1 MPPLISPD
9 EQLLLN
15 NILGDDVSHET
26 QEKLAHYAYLLEKW
40 QKKINLVSTPTIAH
54 LWRRHIIDS
63 AQIIP
68 LLNSAERLV
77 IMDIGSG
84 AGFPGLV
91 LALLTPHQLH
101 LVESDA
107 KKCAFMRRVIGE
119 TGSTAIV
126 HTSRIEDLSFIKPDV
141 ITARALASL
150 EKLLV
155 LTQTQHHQTLRCI
168 FLKGRSAQQEKDDL
182 TGWSHLTITDHNSAT
197 DPQASILTVSGF

>member
-15 NILGDDVSHET
+15 NILGGDVSHET

-155 LTQTQHHQTLRCI
+155 LTQRQHHETLRCI

>member
-15 NILGDDVSHET
+15 NILGCDVSHET

-155 LTQTQHHQTLRCI
+155 LTQRQHHETLRCI